1 MWRHSDAPVG
11 MAADAGANGISR
23 RVVVTGGA
31 KGIGLAIVQGFVDL
45 GDDVMA
51 LGRDREALEQLQ
63 GVRTHV
69 CDVTD
74 EEQVLRTFTDVGT
87 VDVLVNNAGV
97 AESAPLHRTS
107 LASWLAHFDVNVTG
121 PFLCMRVVVP
131 GMRERGRGVIVTV
144 ASTAGRI
151 GVPYTTAYTSSK
163 HAAVGLTRAVAA
175 ELAGTGV
182 RVNAVCP
189 TFVRTDLTASS
200 IAQIVEATGRSEAQA
215 TEALTGQSPLQRLLE
230 PREVADAVTFLASD
244 AAAAING
251 QALVIDGGGIQA

>member
-1 MWRHSDAPVG
+1 M
-11 MAADAGANGISR
+11 SR

-31 KGIGLAIVQGFVDL
+31 KGIGRAVVQRFAAL
-45 GDDVMA
+45 GDEVVA
-51 LGRDREALEQLQ
+51 LGRDREALARLQ
-63 GVRTHV
+63 VRTAV

-74 EEQVLRTFTDVGT
+74 EHAVARTFAELGE

-97 AESAPLHRTS
+97 AESAPLARTT
-107 LASWLAHFDVNVTG
+107 LASWGHHFDVNVTG
-121 PFLCMRVVVP
+121 PFLCMRAVVP
-131 GMRERGRGVIVTV
+131 GMRERRRGCIVTV

-151 GVPYTTAYTSSK
+151 GAPYTCAYTASK
-163 HAAVGLTRAVAA
+163 HAAVGLTRAVSS

-189 TFVRTDLTASS
+189 TYVRTELTAR
-200 IAQIVEATGRSEAQA
+200 AVARIVEATGRTPAESED
-215 TEALTGQSPLQRLLE
+215 ALIRQSRLGRLLE
-230 PREVADAVTFLASD
+230 PEEVADAVVFLASP